1 MLESPRYRAQR
12 KTQEKLSGDSALTDL
27 VSCQPDTRKSGGI
40 MGFWKFTPI
49 LALGILVLYQAGM
62 LQAEPFKSDPESTP
76 QPTPHREEED
86 LLLALLMREF
96 MKKMASE
103 KQRMAEGSSGTP
115 QKRACN
121 TGTCLTHK
129 LAGLLSRS
137 GSVAHTNMLPPDMVA
152 KNSARKGRDLDA

>member
-1 MLESPRYRAQR
+1 
-12 KTQEKLSGDSALTDL
+12 
-27 VSCQPDTRKSGGI
+27 

-62 LQAEPFKSDPESTP
+62 LQAVPFKSDSESS
-76 QPTPHREEED
+76 PHPAPLNEEEGD
-86 LLLALLMREF
+86 LLLAVLMKEF

-103 KQRMAEGSSGTP
+103 KQRMAEGSSVTT